1 MCRREKQV
9 RKHSS
14 AGAGI
19 LERYIYATRFAWTM
33 ITTVSF
39 VQGVLFLLASSSSP
53 MPYRHHHH
61 HRLCELTTGS
71 TWHSVDALG
80 HVREVGVEIGVES
93 LGVGLDLRKR
103 EANSSVH
110 GRTSRVVG
118 QAGGEG
124 SGHAADR
131 HAVVLTRHGLWVG
144 ECKSWWAGHALDT
157 SVNVRCGA
165 SGREVLATDVVE
177 ADVVA
182 DGLELRVD
190 AKVVESHGAR
200 ETAGEGVVRVD
211 DLTGNSLHSVGA
223 GEWDGEALGTL
234 QEALR
239 VTVL

>member
-19 LERYIYATRFAWTM
+19 LERYIYATRLAWTM

-53 MPYRHHHH
+53 MSYRHHHH

-118 QAGGEG
+118 QTGGEG

-165 SGREVLATDVVE
+165 SGREVFATDVVE